1 MDGKKPKIPADV
13 RRASQWALVNAS
25 FHLFSF
31 FAVRPSAA
39 YAVAGYE
46 ATCSECVALTDK
58 LSGLWL
64 VMLWCAAAQAA
75 AAGLALMLPCRD
87 NANLAL
93 RVTIVGHYMYAVAV
107 RLLLEADPGFLLGW
121 IVGPAS
127 IVVFAGADFVC
138 FRDLLQLGDD

>member
-46 ATCSECVALTDK
+46 ATCSE
-58 LSGLWL
+58 
-64 VMLWCAAAQAA
+64 
-75 AAGLALMLPCRD
+75 
-87 NANLAL
+87 
-93 RVTIVGHYMYAVAV
+93 V
-107 RLLLEADPGFLLGW
+107 RA
-121 IVGPAS
+121 
-127 IVVFAGADFVC
+127 
-138 FRDLLQLGDD
+138 